1 MHTEFPTYTPD
12 SLRTPNQ
19 VITTPRTDEPPLCI
33 SQIVNISHTVE
44 TTRNQISRI
53 HPSEVDEAEAHTLW
67 HEHHLA
73 SITLLRRF
81 MTDQIH
87 TALDF
92 TTDPKIRRKLEKY
105 HTDLSTRHIFDSIYL
120 LQIEPQLFLSNL
132 SAEEVSALY
141 KLCQQLGL
149 YERNEATLSG
159 LRLYATALL
168 TVQN

>member
-1 MHTEFPTYTPD
+1 MPTEYPTYTPD
-12 SLRTPNQ
+12 SIRTPNQ

-33 SQIVNISHTVE
+33 NHIVSISHAVE
-44 TTRNQISRI
+44 ITRRQVAHT
-53 HPSEVDEAEAHTLW
+53 HPSEIDEAEAHTLW
-67 HEHHLA
+67 HEHHLT
-73 SITLLRRF
+73 SMTLLRRF

-87 TALDF
+87 AALDF
-92 TTDPKIRRKLEKY
+92 TTDPKIRRKLEEY
-105 HTDLSTRHIFDSIYL
+105 HADLSTRHIFDSIYL
-120 LQIEPQLFLSNL
+120 LAIEPQLFLSNL
-132 SAEEVSALY
+132 TAEEVSALY